1 MKEATIPLK
10 NIILSL
16 ADALD
21 CAHPSLVDHQL
32 RVAYASVCIGKAL
45 GFGTTALESLLYAA
59 SLHDI
64 GLFTLREKLEG
75 LTVEDEAEGTYHH
88 MELGYLVLR
97 EFSPFCRAAELIR
110 YHHVDWAYGEAKGVD
125 GEPIPLGANIIRLA
139 DRLETMIWRNR
150 PILLQSP
157 NLRKAIGSKIGEKF
171 APEAVEAFLE
181 ISSKESFWL
190 DLTSS
195 RIYSLIMQSFPDAG
209 TSIGFEHLD
218 QLTAIFS
225 LIIDLRSPFTATHSA
240 GVAAVAERLAKFFG
254 FSPFE
259 TRLMRIAGYLHDLGK
274 LAVSEE
280 ILNKPGP
287 LNAEEVSI
295 MRGHTY
301 FTYHILETIPHLE
314 TVNQWA
320 ALHHERLDGRGYPF
334 RLNDNNLSLGSRI
347 MAVADVFVAL
357 SEDRPYR
364 KSMEGKKV
372 IGILKDMA
380 GSALDPQVVSVAI
393 ENFEEI
399 NEIRRQAQEERR
411 LSYDRIR
418 LDVEQRKAA

>member
-1 MKEATIPLK
+1 MKEATIALK
-10 NIILSL
+10 KIILSL

-32 RVAYASVCIGKAL
+32 RVTYASVAIARAL
-45 GFGTTALESLLYAA
+45 DLSPATIESLLYAA

-64 GLFTLREKLEG
+64 GLFTIREKLEG
-75 LTVEDEAEGTYHH
+75 LRIEEEKQNIHHH
-88 MELGYLVLR
+88 MELGYLILR
-97 EFSPFCRAAELIR
+97 EFSPFQRAAEFIR
-110 YHHVDWAYGEAKGVD
+110 YHHVDWSYGQARGVD
-125 GEPIPLGANIIRLA
+125 GEPLPLGANIIRLA

-150 PILLQSP
+150 PVLLQAPS
-157 NLRKAIGSKIGEKF
+157 LRKAIGSKIGEKF
-171 APEAVEAFLE
+171 APEVVEAFLE
-181 ISSKESFWL
+181 ISSRESFWL

-195 RIYSLIMQSFPDAG
+195 RIYSVIIQLFPEAG
-209 TSIGFEHLD
+209 TSIGFGHLD
-218 QLTAIFS
+218 QLTSIFS

-240 GVAAVAERLAKFFG
+240 GVAAVAEKLAEMFG
-254 FSPFE
+254 FSPLE
-259 TRLMRIAGYLHDLGK
+259 RRLMRVAGYLHDLGK

-287 LNAEEVSI
+287 LNAEEVSV

-320 ALHHERLDGRGYPF
+320 SFHHERLDGRGYPF
-334 RLNDNNLSLGSRI
+334 RLNDTNLSLGSRI

-357 SEDRPYR
+357 CEDRPYR
-364 KSMEGKKV
+364 KSMDGKKV
-372 IGILKDMA
+372 ASILKDMA
-380 GSALDPQVVSVAI
+380 GAALDPRVVSLAL

-399 NEIRRQAQEERR
+399 NEIRRRAQEERR
-411 LSYDRIR
+411 QAYQRIR
-418 LDVEQRKAA
+418 QEVEERKAA